1 MDFSLTDQEKMIQS
15 NAREFSQRVI
25 LPQAADIDRT
35 AEFPLELA
43 LEMGRMGY
51 YGLAYP
57 PQYGGSGAGYL
68 AYALV
73 VEQVSRISMS
83 CGAILAVSILPRE
96 PIYRF
101 GNESQKTEFLVPLTG
116 GSKFACFCFTE
127 PNTGSD
133 PKAIT
138 TRAKSDG
145 DDYIIEGQ
153 KNFISLSP
161 VASLAIV
168 FAKDDTGRIS
178 AFIVPTSL
186 PGFKVIEPCDTL
198 GLRGM
203 GTSIVYLDGIQVP
216 RENLLG
222 EQGNGYD
229 IMLDAISNERIGV
242 AAQAVGAAQG
252 ALDLSL
258 DYAKKRTAYGK
269 PISGMGTIQWHLSEM
284 ASRIEAGRWLAY
296 RTAFLRNQDEDIR
309 YDSAV
314 AKLFCSQMAVEVT
327 RMGMQVHGSYGTM
340 KSLPIERFYRD
351 AKMTEVYVG
360 VSEIQRVIIAS
371 HLLRQ

>member
-15 NAREFSQRVI
+15 TAREFAQRAI
-25 LPQAADIDRT
+25 LPQASDIDRT
-35 AEFPLELA
+35 ADFPMELA
-43 LEMGRMGY
+43 QEMGRMGY

-57 PQYGGSGAGYL
+57 PEYGGSGAGYL

-73 VEQVSRISMS
+73 VEQVSRVSMS

-101 GNESQKTEFLVPLTG
+101 GNEGQKLEFLVPLTIG
-116 GSKFACFCFTE
+116 REFACFCFTE
-127 PNTGSD
+127 PDTGSD
-133 PKAIT
+133 PKAIN
-138 TRAKSDG
+138 TRAKSEG
-145 DDYIIEGQ
+145 EDYIIKGQ

-161 VASLAIV
+161 VASLAIA
-168 FAKDDTGRIS
+168 FARDDTGRIS

-186 PGFKVIEPCDTL
+186 PGFMVMEPCETL

-203 GTSIVYLDGIQVP
+203 GTSVVYLDEIRVP
-216 RENLLG
+216 GENLLG
-222 EQGNGYD
+222 EKGNGYE
-229 IMLDAISNERIGV
+229 IMLEAISAERVGV

-258 DYAKKRTAYGK
+258 DYTRQRTAYGK
-269 PISGMGTIQWHLSEM
+269 PIAEMSTIQWHLSEM

-296 RTAFLRNQDEDIR
+296 RTAFLRNQGEDIR
-309 YDSAV
+309 NDSAI

-340 KSLPIERFYRD
+340 KSLPMERFYRD

-360 VSEIQRVIIAS
+360 VSEIQRAIIAS